1 MTTGK
6 RIRDRARQIYLPIF
20 FPYPRWVRRQARRI
34 LPLFLTFI
42 LLILSGCHSV
52 PMSLSTKSNICRLTW
67 GQRMKLELLAPTLLC
82 G

>member
-6 RIRDRARQIYLPIF
+6 RIHDRARQIYLPVC

-52 PMSLSTKSNICRLTW
+52 PMSLSTKSNIYRLAW
-67 GQRMKLELLAPTLLC
+67 GQRIKLESPAAIMLC

>member
-6 RIRDRARQIYLPIF
+6 RIHDRARQIYLPVF

-42 LLILSGCHSV
+42 LLILSGCQTV
-52 PMSLSTKSNICRLTW
+52 PMSLSAKGNIYRLAW
-67 GQRMKLELLAPTLLC
+67 GQRIKLELPAATVLC